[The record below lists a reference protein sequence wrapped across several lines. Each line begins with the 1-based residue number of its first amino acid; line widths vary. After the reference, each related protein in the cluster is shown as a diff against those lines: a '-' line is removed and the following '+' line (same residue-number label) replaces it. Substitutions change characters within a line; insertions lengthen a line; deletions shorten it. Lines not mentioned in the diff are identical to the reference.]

1 MYEQCK
7 TAIQTNPFKM
17 DHHECLLQGNFNF
30 AIALALIMSY
40 TLLKKNSKFV

>member
-17 DHHECLLQGNFNF
+17 NYHECLLQGNFNF
-30 AIALALIMSY
+30 VLAPALNMSY
-40 TLLKKNSKFV
+40 KLLKKK